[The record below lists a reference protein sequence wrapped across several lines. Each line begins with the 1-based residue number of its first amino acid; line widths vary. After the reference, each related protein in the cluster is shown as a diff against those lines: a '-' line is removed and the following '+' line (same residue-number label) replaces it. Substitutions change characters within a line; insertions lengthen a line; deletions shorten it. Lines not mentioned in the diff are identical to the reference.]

1 MKEVREKWKLG
12 EMNKKIKKRIKRK
25 RNEWIDEK
33 IIKDEEMNEK
43 MKK

>member
-12 EMNKKIKKRIKRK
+12 EMNKKIKKRFKRK
-25 RNEWIDEK
+25 RNSWIHEK